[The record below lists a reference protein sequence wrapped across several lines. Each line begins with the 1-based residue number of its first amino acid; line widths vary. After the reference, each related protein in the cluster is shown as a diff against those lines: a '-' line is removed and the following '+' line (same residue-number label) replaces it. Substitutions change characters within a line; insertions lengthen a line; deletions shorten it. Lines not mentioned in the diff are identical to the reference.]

1 MLSKTQTVITFQL
14 LRGLVCVCG
23 GGGGLE
29 KAMVHI
35 VMQKY
40 CNINGNTRPK
50 GLQKYAI
57 VGISGN
63 VENSMK

>member
-1 MLSKTQTVITFQL
+1 M
-14 LRGLVCVCG
+14 CV

>member
-1 MLSKTQTVITFQL
+1 MLSKTQTVITCQL
-14 LRGLVCVCG
+14 LRGL

-40 CNINGNTRPK
+40 CNINGKARPK
-50 GLQKYAI
+50 ALQKYAI